1 MLVLKEYQVSAVEDL
16 IQKSTKMLNNLNEG
30 KIVFKSP
37 TGSGKTIIMA
47 EFIQSLMLDYK
58 IDKELSFIWA
68 APRSLH
74 KQSKEKLEKFYIQNR
89 SVECSE
95 FEELSGNLILANEIL
110 FLNWESINQENNI
123 IIKQNE
129 KEFYL
134 DKIIENTKLQGRS
147 LVLIIDES
155 HHHATSLISQKLISN
170 LQPNLTIEVSA
181 TPIINNPD
189 EIVTV
194 YLESVKEAGMI
205 KKSAVLNEGFNE
217 SITEGEVKNILQEG
231 SDKALL
237 KTALKKRELLKKE
250 FESEGSSVNPLL
262 LIQLPDA
269 SAGEDLLK
277 DEVIKILKEDHNI
290 TIENNRLGIY
300 LSKDKKNLENIEKND
315 SELEVLIFK
324 QAIALGW
331 DCPRSQILVLFRHWR
346 SHTFSTQTLGRIMRM
361 PEPSIGHYK
370 NEFLDNSYVFTN
382 LESISI
388 DEDLAGGYLQLF
400 SSQKQ
405 TKTKL
410 GIPSAFRLRQRE
422 KTRLNSRFIE
432 IFLEQSEIYSLKKKI
447 NLNKQKVSIDI
458 LKESIHEN
466 IDTNKSVSSDTL
478 SFGIENEVELQ
489 KVFNNFIFNN
499 LKPFYPEQRSIE
511 RLKRAIFYFFKKN
524 LGIDY
529 ENDFPKIVNLLLG
542 EANEEHFSNTIDL
555 AKEKYQHEVSN
566 RKEPIQVIDN
576 WDIPESITY
585 SSDVKKMFF
594 NKSIM
599 QPFYSRDL
607 PKTER
612 NFIDLLE
619 KSNKVDWWFKNGDS
633 DQTSFA
639 IKYNQSNDER
649 LFYVDFI
656 LKLKTGKLGFFDT
669 KSGFTIMESKYKVD
683 GLNEFL
689 SKDSCFFGGI
699 VTNTDSTNFTGS
711 WKFFNKKGEDLKEG
725 KFDNWDFLEF

>member
-47 EFIQSLMLDYK
+47 EYIQSLMLDYK

-181 TPIINNPD
+181 TPIINSPD

-205 KKSAVLNEGFNE
+205 KKSAILNEGFNE
-217 SITEGEVKNILQEG
+217 TITEGEVKNILQEG

-250 FESEGSSVNPLL
+250 FENEGSSVNPLL

-290 TIENNRLGIY
+290 TIENNRLGVY

-370 NEFLDNSYVFTN
+370 NELLDNSYVFTN

-388 DEDLAGGYLQLF
+388 AEDLAGGYLQLF
-400 SSQKQ
+400 SSKKQ
-405 TKTKL
+405 TITKL

-432 IFLEQSEIYSLKKKI
+432 IFSEQSEIYSLKKKI

-466 IDTNKSVSSDTL
+466 VDTNKSVSNDTL
-478 SFGIENEVELQ
+478 SFGIENEGELQ

-511 RLKRAIFYFFKKN
+511 RLKRAIFHFFKKD

-529 ENDFPKIVNLLLG
+529 ENHFPKIVNLLLG
-542 EANEEHFSNTIDL
+542 EANEAHFSNTIDL
-555 AKEKYQHEVSN
+555 AKEEYQHEVSL
-566 RKEPIQVIDN
+566 RKEPIQVMDN

-619 KSNKVDWWFKNGDS
+619 KSNKVNWWFKNGDS

-639 IKYNQSNDER
+639 IKYNQSNEER

-669 KSGFTIMESKYKVD
+669 KSGFTIMESKHKVD

-689 SKDSCFFGGI
+689 SKDSSFFGGI